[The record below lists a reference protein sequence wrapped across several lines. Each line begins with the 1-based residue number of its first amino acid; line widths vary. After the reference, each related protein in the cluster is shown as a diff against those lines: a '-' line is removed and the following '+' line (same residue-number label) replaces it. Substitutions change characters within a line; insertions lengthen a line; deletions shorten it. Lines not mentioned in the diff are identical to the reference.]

1 MKESLAKPS
10 GITLQQHIKNVL
22 AEGIY
27 IHNTLP
33 ISFQKYSK
41 TVNKDLFKRL
51 NGAIKF
57 HDDGKLHTKWQ
68 NACRNDYEEFLKWHS
83 LTGKNFNEYSK
94 YFKDLAG
101 KNLRNSRVRHEIN
114 SLTRHIGDSFSNPVK
129 VAIAAHHS
137 KLGRRFEDRW
147 TNNNSGEKSSD
158 LWNEFI
164 NLNACYRNLHQ
175 FKDAIKKHYEFS
187 GVRAYLQLADRRASA
202 KEDNGIYIP
211 LRSFEYNFPFDEKRN
226 VQKIVE
232 DHLNEDFLLIRAPT
246 GSGKTDASLLWASS
260 QIANHK
266 AERLIIAMPTRFTSN
281 ALSINVAGSLSD
293 TGLYHSSAWNSKF
306 HKQVKEGFLK
316 KEIAKKEHELAR
328 QLLVPVTVCT
338 IDHLLIALTLTRED
352 HHSIVFNLS
361 NSCVVIDE
369 ADFYDEFTQANI
381 LVLLEALNVL
391 KVPVMVMSASLPESS
406 LLMYQSTGYKVG
418 KIYEDTSDNKRIR
431 CIIDEIIEYEEVK
444 EIDDQL
450 QICLDKGCAI
460 IYANTVAKAM
470 RFYRW
475 FEERNIKPIL
485 YHSRFTEPDKAKRE
499 ELLLSA
505 LGKDAWNSGTAKGII
520 IMTQIGEIS
529 VNISADLMLSDLCPI
544 DRLVQRVGRLCRF
557 SDDKIGILK
566 LLIPLKG
573 NTLYPAPYGTFVQKN
588 GWKANEALVKTRKL
602 LKLGEYSAEKFVD
615 LINKV
620 YPSFEKFQMKAK
632 HNAELLKSKFINNWI
647 ILPLEATKEDDTE
660 SSEWKTRDIK
670 ANDTVFIDFPESDY
684 FHNWSDFIEYKLEY
698 GIDLPVYLIKKGIM
712 ISKIVTHQITI
723 DEENKPEIIYVA
735 LNCYSQ
741 ELGLQ
746 IEFNSTED
754 QFL

>member
-1 MKESLAKPS
+1 MKEPLAKPS

-101 KNLRNSRVRHEIN
+101 KNLRNSGVRHEIN
-114 SLTRHIGDSFSNPVK
+114 SLTRHISDGFSNPVK

-164 NLNACYRNLHQ
+164 NLNFC
-175 FKDAIKKHYEFS
+175 FKKNFHDFKNAIISHYEFS

-211 LRSFEYNFPFDEKRN
+211 FQSFEYNFPFDEKRN

-232 DHLNEDFLLIRAPT
+232 DHLNEDFLLVRAPT

-260 QIANHK
+260 QIKNQK
-266 AERLIIAMPTRFTSN
+266 AERLVIAMPTRFTSN
-281 ALSINVAGSLSD
+281 ALSINVAESLSE

-306 HKQVKEGFLK
+306 HKQVKKGFLK
-316 KEIAKKEHELAR
+316 KEVAKKEHELAR
-328 QLLVPVTVCT
+328 QLLMPITICT
-338 IDHLLIALTLTRED
+338 IDHLLMALTLTMED
-352 HHSIVFNLS
+352 HHSIMFNLA

-406 LLMYQSTGYKVG
+406 LSMYQSTGYKVE
-418 KIYEDTSDNKRIR
+418 KIHEDTSDNKRIR
-431 CIIDEIIEYEEVK
+431 CLIDDIIEYDELS
-444 EIDDQL
+444 EIEDQL
-450 QICLDKGCAI
+450 QACLDKGCAI

-470 RFYRW
+470 SFYRW
-475 FEERNIKPIL
+475 FEQRNVEPIL
-485 YHSRFTEPDKAKRE
+485 YHSRFTEPDKAKKE

-505 LGKDAWNSGTAKGII
+505 LGKDAWKTGTAKGII
-520 IMTQIGEIS
+520 IMTQIGEMS

-557 SDDKIGILK
+557 SIDKIGILK
-566 LLIPLKG
+566 LLIPQKEES
-573 NTLYPAPYGTFVQKN
+573 LYPAPYGTFIQKN
-588 GWKANEALVKTRKL
+588 GWLPNKALVKTQEL
-602 LKLGEYSAEKFVD
+602 LKAQEYSAGNFVD
-615 LINKV
+615 LINEV
-620 YPSFEKFQMKAK
+620 YPSFEKFQMKTK
-632 HNAELLKSKFINNWI
+632 HNAELLKSKLVNNWI
-647 ILPLEATKEDDTE
+647 ILPLESAKEDDTE
-660 SSEWKTRDIK
+660 SSGWKSRDIT
-670 ANDTVFIDFPESDY
+670 ANETVFVDFPESDY
-684 FHNWSDFIEYKLEY
+684 FNNWADFMEYKLEF
-698 GIDLPVYLIKKGIM
+698 GIDLPIYLIRKGVKNTKVITH
-712 ISKIVTHQITI
+712 KIHVG
-723 DEENKPEIIYVA
+723 ENNSQNIYIA
-735 LNCYSQ
+735 LNCYS
-741 ELGLQ
+741 ERLGLQ
-746 IEFNSTED
+746 IDSSSSKD